1 MCGGDVVCECE
12 ARVDHRRVRSGTKL
26 VGGDKVVGPHIVQ
39 DPLRDYL
46 FQQLAKT
53 FEEGQQSVALRKGVV
68 SFPGF
73 GDHHYHRHLP
83 GSRVCPHVNA

>member
-1 MCGGDVVCECE
+1 MNHQ
-12 ARVDHRRVRSGTKL
+12 RVGSGTEL
-26 VGGDKVVGPHIVQ
+26 VGGDKVVGPHVVQ
-39 DPLRDYL
+39 DPLHNYL

-68 SFPGF
+68 SFLRF
-73 GDHHYHRHLP
+73 GDHCYHHHLP